1 MDVQIGGGAKRRL
14 LWEQP
19 WVEEPDRVHPSPGK
33 RSLAPGGAR
42 GNERRLLRSTNPLR
56 YLAELAAKTIH
67 VDGVHNPLMKWAAWA
82 AFERPDCHVLV
93 LERRICL
100 QHAHVRSRHRGRSFQ
115 SGSLVGDPE
124 RNVYRGDDSTGRL

>member
-1 MDVQIGGGAKRRL
+1 MDVQIGEGQKTAIVGAALGRRARPCSSVSG
-14 LWEQP
+14 QAFS
-19 WVEEPDRVHPSPGK
+19 R
-33 RSLAPGGAR
+33 AR

-67 VDGVHNPLMKWAAWA
+67 ADGVHNPLMKWAAWA
-82 AFERPDCHVLV
+82 AFERPDYHVLV

-124 RNVYRGDDSTGRL
+124 RNVYRGNDSTGRL